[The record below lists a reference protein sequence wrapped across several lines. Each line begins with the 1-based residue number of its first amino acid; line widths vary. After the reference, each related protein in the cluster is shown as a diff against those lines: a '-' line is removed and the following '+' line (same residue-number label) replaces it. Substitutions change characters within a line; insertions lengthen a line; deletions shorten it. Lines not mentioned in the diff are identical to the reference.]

1 MKRYTQSQ
9 LARKWDRIISPIWQL
24 SRAFSLWMRSQALLE
39 AKLGPQLTANW
50 LLHGENRPWKAVKQT
65 ITSALELSFYYGKVT
80 LKLFITVPPDSI
92 SPTACAGPD
101 EMWYRLPAE
110 EFWPLTE
117 CLILFQ
123 VKEKEL
129 KVHRKNDMKM
139 MWPQSCWA

>member
-1 MKRYTQSQ
+1 MNEEPGT
-9 LARKWDRIISPIWQL
+9 L
-24 SRAFSLWMRSQALLE
+24 RSQAGST
-39 AKLGPQLTANW
+39 AYSQLT
-50 LLHGENRPWKAVKQT
+50 LHGENRPWKAVKQT

-139 MWPQSCWA
+139 V

>member
-1 MKRYTQSQ
+1 MNEEPGT
-9 LARKWDRIISPIWQL
+9 L
-24 SRAFSLWMRSQALLE
+24 RSQAGST
-39 AKLGPQLTANW
+39 AYSQLT
-50 LLHGENRPWKAVKQT
+50 LHGENRPWKAVKQT
-65 ITSALELSFYYGKVT
+65 ITSSALELSFYYRKVT

-139 MWPQSCWA
+139 V